1 MRRVVPDCKI
11 IVNSSS
17 LSDIGYC
24 KHKRY
29 RLHIQ
34 YRNAGENKM
43 TNLNANDLM
52 KMKATEVADLADV
65 DFYAVRDEGFRRQT
79 AAEAK
84 LARLLKQVA
93 KAQAEMA
100 EAGSII
106 TAALRQQQ
114 AEADALTVDFN
125 ARRAA

>member
-1 MRRVVPDCKI
+1 
-11 IVNSSS
+11 
-17 LSDIGYC
+17 
-24 KHKRY
+24 
-29 RLHIQ
+29 
-34 YRNAGENKM
+34 M

-100 EAGSII
+100 EAGLII

-125 ARRAA
+125 QRRAG